1 MKIDEIASKEIENF
15 AAKILEKLN
24 ISQLEK
30 ENIRR
35 EFSSHVY
42 ESAREI
48 AQKRNSD
55 VVEIKDVESAKDD
68 MESIEEISSSLAK
81 SYADSLKRVG
91 FKERF
96 IAYVIDIFVFG
107 LIVGAFIFSYTL
119 ISGQS
124 MSVENVFD
132 LVPPPLPQPFL
143 GSAPLDAMNLKFEVR
158 GLVAGMGLMFTL
170 MFILLEGTFGT
181 TIGKK
186 LVGLRVLDED
196 GTKIGYKKAVIRNIP
211 KLWPPVITIDA
222 LLMII
227 LFRKEN
233 QRGFDRIGNTIVVKT
248 LGLTQDKHEFLDF

>member
-1 MKIDEIASKEIENF
+1 MKIDEIASKEIEDF

-55 VVEIKDVESAKDD
+55 VVEIKDVESAKED
-68 MESIEEISSSLAK
+68 MESVEEIASSLAK
-81 SYADSLKRVG
+81 SYTDSLKRVG
-91 FKERF
+91 VNERF
-96 IAYVIDIFVFG
+96 IAYIIDILIFG
-107 LIVGAFIFSYTL
+107 LIVGVFIFAYTL
-119 ISGQS
+119 VSGQG

-132 LVPPPLPQPFL
+132 LVPPIHPLPFL
-143 GSAPLDAMNLKFEVR
+143 EGAPVDYPMNLKFEVK
-158 GLVAGMGLMFTL
+158 GLAAGMGLMFTL

-186 LVGLRVLDED
+186 LLGLKVLSED

-227 LFRKEN
+227 LFRKEK
-233 QRGFDRIGNTIVVKT
+233 QRGFDKIGNTIVIKNN
-248 LGLTQDKHEFLDF
+248 